1 MTAVERVHELRQAAQ
16 DSGAATPLRA
26 GGPALSSPA
35 TAPARATNPLA
46 GEGTTCAGRGSSLET
61 ASAIAGRGAFSK
73 ARFSMIALA
82 VFARGGHWRHVARAA
97 GIAPNLARAYG
108 ARLLIKSPHPRG
120 RPAL

>member
-1 MTAVERVHELRQAAQ
+1 M
-16 DSGAATPLRA
+16 SATD
-26 GGPALSSPA
+26 
-35 TAPARATNPLA
+35 PLA
-46 GEGTTCAGRGSSLET
+46 GEGRTTLRAGSLDVSSLET
-61 ASAIAGRGAFSK
+61 GPAGRNAGRAAFSK
-73 ARFSMIALA
+73 ERFAMIALA